1 MSHHRLRS
9 ALNIIDLMLLQMQIN
24 QLWRN
29 EINDIPV
36 VNELLQQQIN
46 VGEQWKSYEI

>member
-1 MSHHRLRS
+1 
-9 ALNIIDLMLLQMQIN
+9 MLLQKQIH
-24 QLWRN
+24 QCWGKM